1 MLNEKV
7 TNIKNIRKS
16 HIPYIITW
24 TIFYSWLI
32 VFFTWWITSFKNSYI
47 FKNSNAYLLYL
58 LFSIFIATLAF
69 VLKPKNFRVHVVLGG
84 LLSILILVLYN
95 TLPFGKHIIYLL
107 SFTIALTYVG
117 LIQIFIYILNNTEKF
132 YSVLF
137 ANFLMISV
145 AVLQNLGILN
155 ISITKNYSFTII
167 VLLLS
172 FIPVYKFN
180 KEDYLNEEKI
190 YAKNKTKTPKM
201 LYFSLILN
209 LIFLIFCRGI
219 GRAYLLTAND
229 LYPFNI
235 EIYYYF
241 GGMLGCLLLYLIF
254 KYVKKANSIAW
265 NIIFSCY
272 VFAIFLFFASD
283 IEQITYI
290 FAFILGNCVT
300 MGMCLMYYTLGIIS
314 KKYWDFKYIRY
325 NIFIIDIIGCG
336 LGTIIGN
343 YIYSH
348 TNYYFNIIVLSAS
361 VLISIILLSLS
372 PILILT
378 FFEDKWDE
386 DSTKAVI
393 DNANMRKFTKLNLT
407 KKEIEVCKYILEN
420 LTVRQIAAEM
430 KISENTIKFH
440 KKQIFEKL
448 NINSK
453 EELIKIIEKK

>member
-1 MLNEKV
+1 MINEKV

-47 FKNSNAYLLYL
+47 FKDANAYLLYL
-58 LFSIFIATLAF
+58 LFSIFIGTLPF
-69 VLKPKNFRVHVVLGG
+69 ILKPKNFRTHMVHGG
-84 LLSILILVLYN
+84 IVSVIILALYN

-117 LIQIFIYILNNTEKF
+117 LLQAFIYVLNNTEKF

-137 ANFLMISV
+137 ANFLMITL

-155 ISITKNYSFTII
+155 ISITENYSFTII
-167 VLLLS
+167 VLVLS
-172 FIPVYKFN
+172 LIPVYKFN

-190 YAKNKTKTPKM
+190 YSKNKTKTPKM

-219 GRAYLLTAND
+219 GRAYLLTTND

-265 NIIFSCY
+265 NVIFSCY

-283 IEQITYI
+283 IEPITYI
-290 FAFILGNCVT
+290 FAFVLGNCVT

-314 KKYWDFKYIRY
+314 KKYWDFKYIKY

-336 LGTIIGN
+336 LATIIGN

-348 TNYYFNIIVLSAS
+348 TNYYFSIIVLSVS

-453 EELIKIIEKK
+453 EALIKIIEKK